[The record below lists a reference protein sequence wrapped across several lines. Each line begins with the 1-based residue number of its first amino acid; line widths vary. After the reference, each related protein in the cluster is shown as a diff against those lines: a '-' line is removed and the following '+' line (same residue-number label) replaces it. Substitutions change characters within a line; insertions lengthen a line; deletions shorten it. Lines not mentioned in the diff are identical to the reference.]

1 VLELTVI
8 STKAI
13 ATSLSA
19 IRAPPARRRGGLDI
33 MGNFPGSRGP
43 AMEYELRDPSEARA
57 FLLEGLWW
65 QRAVAVTA
73 ATVRPALEWA
83 MEAASGGQPL
93 PPVGF
98 LADLGHVALGLDLE
112 ARGSRSGVVAPSV
125 PVNLLRTYE
134 DHVLGK
140 VYADWTFT
148 EASDA
153 LRRYQG
159 RDQAR
164 GLAFL
169 LNQLRERCGFSGV
182 QLSPGVIK
190 AALEAAPEDA
200 LTEGWEL
207 LHQQGVQPPL
217 VELYEELI
225 TAARRTPELL
235 SPADLFELKHG
246 YALQPE
252 GERLARRQVLHAA
265 ELLERAL
272 PRHRV
277 RPLERRREVPTRILD
292 EDTYP
297 IGGFSSI
304 ATRGS
309 PESLL
314 HSQLAYMET
323 DERPDLFDVKFL
335 RDELLYYARDENQL
349 LRRRRTFVFALYPDL
364 VNARFKDAA
373 LPYQRGVM
381 LLALLV
387 SAVRKLCEWLSTD
400 ALQFHLLF
408 VGEGADSQPPALA
421 AEWELLRTLLPEPI
435 TNGLLHLERVR
446 RDRVGPLCAGWVRRS
461 MVHGLVIGIE
471 PPVVRAAD
479 AVVSRLKVAGAFP
492 ALGDGDD
499 APVEVEADDAA
510 DSWGLALQQL
520 LARWI

>member
-1 VLELTVI
+1 
-8 STKAI
+8 
-13 ATSLSA
+13 
-19 IRAPPARRRGGLDI
+19 
-33 MGNFPGSRGP
+33 
-43 AMEYELRDPSEARA
+43 MEFELRDSQEART
-57 FLLEGLWW
+57 FLVQGLWW
-65 QRAVAVTA
+65 QRAVPVTA

-98 LADLGHVALGLDLE
+98 LADLGHVALAMDLD
-112 ARGSRSGVVAPSV
+112 ARGTRNTVVAPSV
-125 PVNLLRTYE
+125 PINVLRTYE

-140 VYADWTFT
+140 VYADWTFN

-169 LNQLRERCGFSGV
+169 LNQFRERSGLAGV
-182 QLSPGVIK
+182 EMSPGVIK
-190 AALEAAPEDA
+190 AALESAPEDVLA
-200 LTEGWEL
+200 EGWESL
-207 LHQQGVQPPL
+207 RQGGVQPPL
-217 VELYEELI
+217 TELYEDLI

-235 SPADLFELKHG
+235 SPTDLFELKHG

-265 ELLERAL
+265 ELLERTL

-277 RPLERRREVPTRILD
+277 RPLASRKEVPTRILD

-297 IGGFSSI
+297 VGGFTSLS
-304 ATRGS
+304 TRGS

-323 DERPDLFDVKFL
+323 DERPDLFDIKFL
-335 RDELLYYARDENQL
+335 RDELLYYARDENQF

-381 LLALLV
+381 LLALIV
-387 SAVRKLCEWLSTD
+387 TVVRKLTEWLSTD
-400 ALQFHLLF
+400 ALQFRMVF
-408 VGEGADSQPPALA
+408 VNDGGDGQPPALA
-421 AEWELLRTLLPEPI
+421 HEWELLRTLLPEPI
-435 TNGLLHLERVR
+435 TNGILHLERAPA
-446 RDRVGPLCAGWVRRS
+446 DRVGPLCAQWSRRS
-461 MVHGLVIGIE
+461 MVHCLLAAVQ
-471 PPVVRAAD
+471 PPALRVTE
-479 AVVSRLKVAGAFP
+479 AVLNRLEVAGPRP
-492 ALGDGDD
+492 ALGDGED
-499 APVEVEADDAA
+499 APVLVEGEDATE
-510 DSWGLALQQL
+510 SWGQALQQI
-520 LARWI
+520 LARWV